1 MRAVRT
7 RLLLL
12 SVVGAAAMGSDGCDS
27 SPSRRDA
34 STTSPTSAAAIHPG
48 DFSARV
54 DNPYFPLRPGTTFRY
69 RGVKD
74 DKPSTEIFTVT
85 RATKRIM
92 GVPCVVVHDDLFLS
106 GKLGEQTVD
115 WYTQDTRGN
124 VWYFGEA
131 TRELD
136 VKGRTTS
143 TEGSW
148 QAGVGAARPGIYMP
162 ASPRVGDS
170 FQQEFFKGQAEDHF
184 KVVDLRASVKVPY
197 RSYTKAALRTEEWTP
212 LEPDVLDNKYYV
224 RGIGQVSETTVR
236 GPRELNELVSITR
249 G

>member
-148 QAGVGAARPGIYMP
+148 
-162 ASPRVGDS
+162 
-170 FQQEFFKGQAEDHF
+170 
-184 KVVDLRASVKVPY
+184 
-197 RSYTKAALRTEEWTP
+197 
-212 LEPDVLDNKYYV
+212 
-224 RGIGQVSETTVR
+224 
-236 GPRELNELVSITR
+236 
-249 G
+249 